1 MPPPFKPKSES
12 DSQSVIPARISSRT
26 KSEGVTIDQK
36 SADIQNQLVKSLSH
50 GSVSTSG
57 LFPPILQPVK
67 VGSNNSK
74 AVTVN
79 STQQRVSSLFFT
91 STKLIGTASVSSTN
105 SPTTAKATF
114 VLPSASQLVDR
125 QINGLATASIQPT
138 LLFRPAQQVASSN
151 NQPKG
156 PPQLQPFK
164 TTAVTNFISANQLT
178 QASVVVTSGTE
189 TNLENLKEISQ
200 ATPPLQTVKGSVQ
213 QIISPIPFTA
223 ATSVLQAVSVIKQ
236 HTVTQPPNIVIKDN
250 KPFTSITDIL
260 SNKNENNPNAEK
272 GNFLLSVL
280 GISQNL

>member
-36 SADIQNQLVKSLSH
+36 SADIQNQLVKSLSQ

-151 NQPKG
+151 NPPKG

-178 QASVVVTSGTE
+178 QASVVTSGTE
-189 TNLENLKEISQ
+189 TNLEDLKEISQ

-236 HTVTQPPNIVIKDN
+236 HTVTQPPNIVIKDS

-272 GNFLLSVL
+272 GNFLLSVF